1 MHERERHRI
10 ILSAV
15 QERAV
20 VTVQDVMEYTGAS
33 EATIRRDIAALA
45 DEGRLRKVRGGAEA
59 IHPTNALTA
68 RTFRQNQSLNL
79 AQKRAI
85 ARAAVALCH
94 DGEAVIINGGTTTFQ
109 MVHYLTGHRL
119 QVLTNSFPI
128 SEHLLKHS
136 RCAVMVPAGTIYRE
150 QSIILSPFENDGT
163 MHFYAKLMFLGSQ
176 GASPLGIME
185 SDALLIQSEQ
195 RLMRQA
201 DELVL
206 LVDSSKFQNRSSL
219 IISPLERATTII
231 TDDGISDEA
240 RRMVEDAGI
249 TLITVVP
256 EIVGEREE
264 ATLVACRALRLSSRH
279 ATPFVMVVLGTTIH
293 EFLERDRAQAGK
305 LVDPRG
311 KHEDDGV
318 GWCVTRANLQ

>member
-20 VTVQDVMEYTGAS
+20 VTVQDVMDYTGAS

-45 DEGRLRKVRGGAEA
+45 EEGRLRKVRGGAEA
-59 IHPTNALTA
+59 IHPVGALAA
-68 RTFRQNQSLNL
+68 RSFRQNQSVNL
-79 AQKRAI
+79 AEKRAI
-85 ARAAVALCH
+85 ARAAVELCH

-150 QSIILSPFENDGT
+150 QSIILSPFDNDGT
-163 MHFYAKLMFLGSQ
+163 VHFYAKRMFMSAQ
-176 GASPLGIME
+176 GVSSLGIME
-185 SDALLIQSEQ
+185 SDTLIIQSEQ

-201 DELVL
+201 EELVL
-206 LVDSSKFQNRSSL
+206 LVDSSKFESRSSL
-219 IISPLERATTII
+219 IICPLERATTII
-231 TDDGISDEA
+231 TDDGISDAA

-249 TLITVVP
+249 RLLIAAPEVAGDRVGSPVV
-256 EIVGEREE
+256 
-264 ATLVACRALRLSSRH
+264 A
-279 ATPFVMVVLGTTIH
+279 
-293 EFLERDRAQAGK
+293 
-305 LVDPRG
+305 
-311 KHEDDGV
+311 
-318 GWCVTRANLQ
+318 

>member
-20 VTVQDVMEYTGAS
+20 VTVQDVMEFTGAS

-59 IHPTNALTA
+59 IHPAGSLSA
-68 RTFRQNQSLNL
+68 RSFWQSQSVNQ

-85 ARAAVALCH
+85 ARAAVDLCH
-94 DGEAVIINGGTTTFQ
+94 DGEAIIINGGTTTFQ

-128 SEHLLKHS
+128 SDHLLKHS
-136 RCAVMVPAGTIYRE
+136 RCTVMVPAGTIYRE

-163 MHFYAKLMFLGSQ
+163 AHFYAKRMFMGAQ
-176 GASPLGIME
+176 GVGPLGIME
-185 SDALLIQSEQ
+185 ADSLIIQSEQ

-201 DELVL
+201 EELIV

-219 IISPLERATTII
+219 ILCPLDRATII
-231 TDDGISDEA
+231 VTDDGITDAA

-249 TLITVVP
+249 KLLIAAP
-256 EIVGEREE
+256 ESASDREE
-264 ATLVACRALRLSSRH
+264 SPLVA
-279 ATPFVMVVLGTTIH
+279 
-293 EFLERDRAQAGK
+293 
-305 LVDPRG
+305 
-311 KHEDDGV
+311 
-318 GWCVTRANLQ
+318 